1 MGAMSQK
8 ASPWQAIMEV
18 IAGIQHAA
26 KIVFSIACFLQVSIV
41 PLVTVNISE
50 LLSRDSDDH
59 EQAAVTIKPRHPVSQ
74 EKLVSVV
81 LEYTLKKP
89 SLESSHPVSMTHI
102 TSMYSIQPSF
112 NIKLAIKQL
121 HRTVPCLLP

>member
-1 MGAMSQK
+1 M
-8 ASPWQAIMEV
+8 
-18 IAGIQHAA
+18 
-26 KIVFSIACFLQVSIV
+26 
-41 PLVTVNISE
+41 TVNISE

-89 SLESSHPVSMTHI
+89 SLEASHPVSIQHI
-102 TSMYSIQPSF
+102 PSMLSVQYSF
-112 NIKLAIKQL
+112 NIKLALIHL
-121 HRTVPCLLP
+121 HSIILMRAVMNVSA